1 MTLFGTVSHILALP
15 KRFVSQCTNGA
26 EYKIWRVGAEAL
38 TQVSCRKW
46 KFNSALVLGAKARKM
61 WSSAVALTQICYK
74 KALLGERRD
83 LYLSCPEE
91 CCSQADEAR
100 GRVEESVIQIL
111 YLGQV
116 EDIGGSTHHHSQP
129 IGSRQLFRYCIW
141 AIGRGHKWQIRFRE
155 NIWSSKNS
163 TTRCVSQWGVEICFI
178 TGGTTMKCKLNM

>member
-1 MTLFGTVSHILALP
+1 MTLFGTVSQILALP

-129 IGSRQLFRYCIW
+129 IGSKQLFRYCIW
-141 AIGRGHKWQIRFRE
+141 AIGTVEDISDRFVFAKTFECLVRTIEHSTLRCLSHKQGV
-155 NIWSSKNS
+155 KNF
-163 TTRCVSQWGVEICFI
+163 VI
-178 TGGTTMKCKLNM
+178 T